1 MHRAVDKALALVLRP
16 TVLGAA
22 YLLAL
27 TWHASSDYDARRKDL
42 GDQADQIATFVQGKF
57 GAEITRVTVAVVAA
71 AVVIGAAHGL
81 VAAALL
87 GLRDVVGGV
96 RGRATLERGAIVLG
110 LVAAVHAFVELW
122 GLAAT
127 PQLYAEGWYARGG
140 APRTI
145 QVIAT
150 DVLHPRGVV
159 ALGVSFA
166 ALFIAG
172 SPRSW
177 RALPSRIRALVA
189 TLRKNGSSIG
199 AVAGALA
206 LVVLLPQMTEARAV
220 AADRSRPNILVLA
233 ADSLRA
239 DRIVPEIAPTLSKLA
254 DRSTRFD
261 RAYVSLPRTFPSWV
275 SILTGRHPHH
285 HGIRNMFPRWDER
298 AKDFDALPER
308 LRKAGYRTGVV
319 SDYAGDIFGRIDLGF
334 EDVDVPAFDFR
345 QLVRQTAMERVTPL
359 LPILHSQMGRRF
371 FPVMREMNDAADAS
385 MLTGDAARAIGRMK
399 DQPFF
404 LTVFYST
411 AHFPYAAPAPYY
423 GRFTDPAYRGRFKY
437 FRPRG
442 LGQEQPPD
450 ARDEQQIRGLYDGA
464 VASID
469 DAAKELLEALE
480 AAGIANDTIVVV
492 TADHGETLYD
502 HGHGA
507 GHGDHLFG
515 DEGTHVPLFVFDP
528 RAAHPAHVSSIVRD
542 VDIAP
547 TIYAL
552 TGVAPPGD
560 LDGRSLAPALTG
572 GTLTPAL
579 AYAETGLWFTED
591 IPALPAAWRL
601 AYPSVARLTEID
613 ARHGDDVVLQSSVR
627 PLTIVAKHRMVRD
640 ERYKLV
646 YVPTRTAV
654 LYMLYDTVDDPAE
667 SIDVAGKH
675 PDVVARL
682 KSELWTWMLRDE
694 TMAEK
699 NGYLVPRDSTQEV
712 DPTAAGALRIGD
724 APRGDA
730 TP

>member
-1 MHRAVDKALALVLRP
+1 VHRAVDKAFALVLRP

-57 GAEITRVTVAVVAA
+57 GGEISRVTVAVIAA

-81 VAAALL
+81 VAAGLL
-87 GLRDVVGGV
+87 ALRDLAGGV
-96 RGRATLERGAIVLG
+96 RSRATFERAAIVLG
-110 LVAAVHAFVELW
+110 LVAALHALVELW

-127 PQLYAEGWYARGG
+127 PQLYAEAWYARGG

-145 QVIAT
+145 QVIAS
-150 DVLHPRGVV
+150 DVLHPSGVI
-159 ALGVSFA
+159 ALGAALA
-166 ALFIAG
+166 ALFVAG
-172 SPRSW
+172 PPRAW
-177 RALPSRIRALVA
+177 RAIPSRLRALAA
-189 TLRKNGSSIG
+189 TLRKNGSTAA
-199 AVAGALA
+199 AVAGAGV
-206 LVVLLPQMTEARAV
+206 LVALLPRAGEARAV
-220 AADRSRPNILVLA
+220 AADASKPNILILA

-285 HGIRNMFPRWDER
+285 HGIRNMFPRWEER

-308 LRKAGYRTGVV
+308 LAKGGYRTGVV

-334 EDVDVPAFDFR
+334 QDVDVPTFDFR

-359 LPILHSQMGRRF
+359 LPILHSRMGRRF

-385 MLTGDAARAIGRMK
+385 MLTRDAARAIHTMK
-399 DQPFF
+399 DRPFF
-404 LTVFYST
+404 LTLFYST

-423 GRFTDPAYRGRFKY
+423 GRFTDPSYRGRFKY

-469 DAAKELLEALE
+469 DAAKELLDVLADEK
-480 AAGIANDTIVVV
+480 IAENTIVIV

-502 HGHGA
+502 NGHGA

-528 RAAHPAHVSSIVRD
+528 RNAHAARVASVVRD

-547 TIYAL
+547 TIYDLA
-552 TGVAPPGD
+552 GVAPPGD
-560 LDGRSLAPALTG
+560 LDGRSLSPALKG
-572 GTLTPAL
+572 DALSPAL
-579 AYAETGLWFTED
+579 AYAETGLWFTEE

-601 AYPSVARLTEID
+601 AYPSVTRLTEID
-613 ARHGDDVVLQSSVR
+613 ARHGDDVVLQRAVR

-667 SIDVAGKH
+667 STDVAAKH
-675 PDVVARL
+675 PDVVTRL
-682 KSELWTWMLRDE
+682 KGELWAWMLRDE

-699 NGYLVPRDSTQEV
+699 NGYLVPRDATQTV
-712 DPTAAGALRIGD
+712 DPTESGALRIGD
-724 APRGDA
+724 VPRGDA
-730 TP
+730 AP